1 MRHRI
6 TLSLLISLCFFIGVG
21 EGLATQIRRGAP
33 PGLMRSQ
40 SRAVERS
47 IRKNIAMVFRPRL
60 VIARGATG
68 PVSSLALSRD
78 EKVLMTSVGDN
89 SIRLWDLDI
98 GREIAKLP
106 GHKTR
111 IAVLS
116 ISPDGQ
122 MAASADTDG
131 DIGIWDLKELKMLHL
146 IKSPSKDVRG
156 LYFNSKGD
164 RLITGSREGKIRL
177 WDVKTG
183 KIAQLFTTHEAG
195 MSVFCIYPDDHFVI
209 SCGLDG
215 KLSRHNMATG
225 RHIMDYEGKGLD
237 MRSVFI
243 GTQGTVLAGGG
254 AKGEVFLWDA
264 DTGRLLWKRKGHK
277 GPVKSI
283 AINEKA
289 GLMVSG
295 GDDGQVLLWHVK
307 KGERLKVLGRHKGPV
322 NFVQVDTDGNYVLSA
337 SEDGLT
343 NLWNTLSGNLL
354 VSLISTKGGWA
365 IVDTKGRF
373 DGNETSLAGIEWQDD
388 NLQIPISNFT
398 QAYYEPALLPRLKN
412 DPKSLA
418 DVKDI
423 PAGVRMPP
431 KVEIVPPDNLKG
443 KTRAILKVRVNVQDQ
458 GGGIGDVRLYR
469 NGKLVGKNEL
479 VKSRNVKNNDGS
491 LGIINEYEVKL
502 NPGENILSA
511 IAINNEQLE
520 SLPSS
525 FKVGGTGGL
534 QEERLRLIAI
544 GVNEYKNKD
553 LNLDYAENDAN
564 SIRGFFIADQAMPF
578 ICESPVY
585 LLNNQATKTGILNTI
600 RSLQRVPQQDI
611 AVIYM
616 AGHGVSFKGEWY
628 FIPFELE
635 HPNLPEELIS
645 KGLSSKELKREIE
658 AISTN
663 RVFLIIDACHSGTA
677 VSPIKKFQ
685 GMKALRM
692 LARTVGLHILSATDR
707 NQFSVELH
715 KLGHGVFTYSL
726 LNALKGLADSTP
738 KDRIVSVKETMQY
751 VEEQVPILSKRYAN
765 YTQFPT
771 AHSRGI
777 DFNVSNAQ

>member
-6 TLSLLISLCFFIGVG
+6 ILSMLISLCFFIGAG
-21 EGLATQIRRGAP
+21 EGQATQIHRGAP
-33 PGLMRSQ
+33 PSLMRSQ

-111 IAVLS
+111 IAALS

-122 MAASADTDG
+122 MAASAGTDG

-146 IKSPSKDVRG
+146 FKSPSKDVRG

-164 RLITGSREGKIRL
+164 RLITGSRDGKVRL

-183 KIAQLFTTHEAG
+183 RIAQLFTAHEAG
-195 MSVFCIYPDDHFVI
+195 MSVLCIYPDDNFVI
-209 SCGLDG
+209 SAGMDG

-237 MRSVFI
+237 IRSIVI
-243 GTQGTVLAGGG
+243 GTQGKVLTGGG
-254 AKGEVFLWDA
+254 AKGEVFVWDA

-283 AINEKA
+283 AINEKV

-295 GDDGQVLLWHVK
+295 GDDGRVLLWNVK
-307 KGERLKVLGRHKGPV
+307 KGERLKVLGKHKGPV
-322 NFVQVDTDGNYVLSA
+322 NFVQVDTEGTYVLSA

-354 VSLISTKGGWA
+354 VSLISTKTGWA

-373 DGNETSLAGIEWQDD
+373 DGNESSLAGIEWQDD

-398 QAYYEPALLPRLKN
+398 EAYYEPALLPRLKN
-412 DPKSLA
+412 DPKSLS
-418 DVKDI
+418 DVKGI
-423 PAGVRMPP
+423 TAGVRMPP
-431 KVEIVPPDNLKG
+431 KVEIVPPDDLKG
-443 KTRAILKVRVNVQDQ
+443 KTRAILKVRVKARDQ
-458 GGGIGDVRLYR
+458 GGGIEDVRLYR

-479 VKSRNVKNNDGS
+479 VNSRNVKNNDGS

-511 IAINNEQLE
+511 IAINNEHLE
-520 SLPSS
+520 SHPSS

-534 QEERLRLIAI
+534 QKVRLRLIAI
-544 GVNEYKNKD
+544 GVNEYKNQD

-564 SIRGFFIADQAMPF
+564 SIRGFFSADQPMPF
-578 ICESPVY
+578 ICESPTY

-600 RSLQRVPQQDI
+600 RSLRRVPAQDI

-635 HPNLPEELIS
+635 HPNLPEELIR